1 MNIALIA
8 HSSRRELLVQF
19 CTAYCGILSQHC
31 LCASSETGFAIQSE
45 TGLDIETIIADNE
58 GALEQ
63 IATRVAYNEI
73 DLVLFFRDIMET
85 GEIKSG
91 DLILKLCDK
100 NIIPVATNLATA
112 EVLIQGLARGDLDW
126 RDIVNPKGK

>member
-73 DLVLFFRDIMET
+73 DLVFFFRDVMEN
-85 GEIKSG
+85 SG
-91 DLILKLCDK
+91 DTILKLCDK
-100 NIIPVATNLATA
+100 NMIPFATNLATA
-112 EVLIQGLARGDLDW
+112 EVLVQGLARGDLDW

>member
-19 CTAYCGILSQHC
+19 CTAYCGILSQHT
-31 LCASSETGFAIQSE
+31 LCAASETGFAIQSE

-58 GALEQ
+58 DALEQ
-63 IATRVAYNEI
+63 IATRVAYN
-73 DLVLFFRDIMET
+73 
-85 GEIKSG
+85 SG

-112 EVLIQGLARGDLDW
+112 EVLVQGLARGDLDW

>member
-19 CTAYCGILSQHC
+19 CTAYCGILSQHS

-73 DLVLFFRDIMET
+73 DLVLFFRDVMEN
-85 GEIKSG
+85 SG

-112 EVLIQGLARGDLDW
+112 EVLVQGLARGDLDW

>member
-31 LCASSETGFAIQSE
+31 LCASSETGFAIQTE

-73 DLVLFFRDIMET
+73 DLVLFFRDVMEN
-85 GEIKSG
+85 SG

-100 NIIPVATNLATA
+100 NIIATNLATA
-112 EVLIQGLARGDLDW
+112 EVIVQGLARGDLDW

>member
-19 CTAYCGILSQHC
+19 CTAYCGILSQHS

-45 TGLDIETIIADNE
+45 TGLDIDTIIADNE

-73 DLVLFFRDIMET
+73 DLVIFFRDVMEN
-85 GEIKSG
+85 SG
-91 DLILKLCDK
+91 DTILKLCDK